1 MAIPSS
7 GPLTLAAIQAEF
19 GGPSSPRS
27 LLSYYRGGAYTTSN
41 NTSVPTSGAI
51 SILDFYDTTA
61 VYTFTISTSVQQADI
76 RVLALSDG
84 WDGNAPLKVV
94 IDSDV
99 YVWSD
104 NTSTGGLIVSG
115 SFPTGVTIENSGYI
129 IGKGGQGGRYGGQG
143 SGYSGGPALV
153 DSSGS
158 LTVSNLS
165 GGYIA
170 GGGGGGAGG
179 GYTSGGGGAGGGSG
193 GGPTVNDGYGSFN
206 GGAGGAIG
214 LAGGSGQGVGGY
226 TGSGGGAGGGG
237 GSTLD
242 RGSKTDNPSG
252 AGGGGGRILPGTG
265 GAGSRNSGSG
275 GSSNNSGGSI
285 GGGNWFSGGGGGW
298 GASGGSSGS
307 VGGGSGGAG
316 GRAITWNST
325 TGSVTNS
332 GAIYGAY
339 T

>member
-1 MAIPSS
+1 MALPAS
-7 GPLTLAAIQAEF
+7 GTLTLTDIQTEF
-19 GGPSSPRS
+19 GGASPIG
-27 LLSYYRGGAYTTSN
+27 LSEYYRGGGNTTTN
-41 NTSVPTSGAI
+41 NTNVPTSGAI
-51 SILDFYDTTA
+51 SISNFYGGTS
-61 VYTFTISTSVQQADI
+61 VYTYTISSSVQEANV
-76 RVLALSDG
+76 RSLAITSG
-84 WDGNAPLKVV
+84 WDGTAPLKVV
-94 IDSDV
+94 INSGV
-99 YVWSD
+99 YVWS
-104 NTSTGGLIVSG
+104 NSTSTGGLIVSG
-115 SFPTGVTIENSGYI
+115 SFPTGITIENSGYI
-129 IGKGGQGGRYGGQG
+129 IGKGGKGGRYGGQG

-158 LTVSNLS
+158 LTFSNLS

-170 GGGGGGAGG
+170 GG
-179 GYTSGGGGAGGGSG
+179 
-193 GGPTVNDGYGSFN
+193 
-206 GGAGGAIG
+206 AGGAIG
-214 LAGGSGQGVGGY
+214 QSGSNGAGVGGY

-307 VGGGSGGAG
+307 AGGGSGGAG
-316 GRAITWNST
+316 GRAITWSST
-325 TGSVTNS
+325 QGTVTNS
-332 GAIYGAY
+332 GLIYGAY

>member
-1 MAIPSS
+1 MALPAS
-7 GPLTLAAIQAEF
+7 GTLTLTDIQTEF
-19 GGPSSPRS
+19 GGASPIG
-27 LLSYYRGGAYTTSN
+27 LSEYYRGGAYTTTN
-41 NTSVPTSGAI
+41 NTNVPTSGAI
-51 SILDFYDTTA
+51 SISNFYGGTS
-61 VYTFTISTSVQQADI
+61 VYTYTISSNVQEANVRSLAITS
-76 RVLALSDG
+76 G

-94 IDSDV
+94 INSGV
-99 YVWSD
+99 YVWS
-104 NTSTGGLIVSG
+104 NSTSTGGLIVSG
-115 SFPTGVTIENSGYI
+115 SFPTGITIENSGYI
-129 IGKGGQGGRYGGQG
+129 IGKGGKGGRYGGQG

-158 LTVSNLS
+158 LTFSNLS

-179 GYTSGGGGAGGGSG
+179 GYTSGGGGAGGGDG

-214 LAGGSGQGVGGY
+214 QSGSNGAGVGGY

-307 VGGGSGGAG
+307 AGGGSGGAG
-316 GRAITWNST
+316 GRAITWSST
-325 TGSVTNS
+325 QGTVTNS
-332 GAIYGAY
+332 GLIYGAY